1 MRRLSI
7 LLVALSLA
15 EPSSSFR
22 NGILYRPVSL
32 SPKRQHIVTYDD
44 VAAHHSAQS
53 TLHCQQK
60 PLLKSGQKKN
70 IAVVAAAAAAMLF
83 TVIALPSPCHASMNL
98 PLPSPSELQQSLITL
113 LDNLSNSGT
122 KGMIVYAISFI
133 LWTMTVGVT
142 TPIET
147 AAGMAFPLVQSIP
160 LSAIGKI
167 GGAFLQY
174 SLAKYI
180 FRDWARDKM
189 KGNEWM
195 TKIDKSFQSHPFR
208 VALIWRFSPLPEF
221 VKNIGPSLVPTL
233 KTRYQVLATLAH
245 GLPFTVLWSIMGNEA
260 AAVARGKGASVFL
273 KRMVAGISWIGLF
286 VSPTLF
292 GMWIKGLGDDAK
304 IDSNE

>member
-1 MRRLSI
+1 M
-7 LLVALSLA
+7 
-15 EPSSSFR
+15 
-22 NGILYRPVSL
+22 
-32 SPKRQHIVTYDD
+32 T
-44 VAAHHSAQS
+44 
-53 TLHCQQK
+53 
-60 PLLKSGQKKN
+60 
-70 IAVVAAAAAAMLF
+70 AAAAAAALLC
-83 TVIALPSPCHASMNL
+83 TVVALPSPCHASANL
-98 PLPSPSELQQSLITL
+98 PIPSPSELQQSLISL

-133 LWTMTVGVT
+133 LWTMSVGVT

-147 AAGMAFPLVQSIP
+147 AAGMAFPLIQSIP
-160 LSAIGKI
+160 LSAVGKI

-189 KGNEWM
+189 KDNEWM

-233 KTRYQVLATLAH
+233 KTRYQVLATMVH
-245 GLPFTVLWSIMGNEA
+245 GLPFTVLWSVMGNEA

-273 KRMVAGISWIGLF
+273 KRMVAVISWIGIF

-292 GMWIKGLGDDAK
+292 GLWIKGLGDDAK
-304 IDSNE
+304 IDSNK